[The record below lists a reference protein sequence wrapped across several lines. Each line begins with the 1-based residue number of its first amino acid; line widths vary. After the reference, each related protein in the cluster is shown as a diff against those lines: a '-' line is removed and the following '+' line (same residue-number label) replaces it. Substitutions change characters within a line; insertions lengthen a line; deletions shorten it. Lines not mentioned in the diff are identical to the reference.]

1 MKYQASYTSTL
12 RYYNVTFKDE
22 DENII
27 QVDGRDSNSYG
38 YNTSITK
45 LPAEPTKTATLPSVT
60 FQPLGLVLKTK

>member
-1 MKYQASYTSTL
+1 VKYQASYTSTL

-45 LPAEPTKTATLPSVT
+45 LPAEPTKTATAQYTYT
-60 FQPLGLVLKTK
+60 FAGWKANGQ